1 MSENIVPEI
10 NRLQWFPWP
19 LWEVRIMGKR
29 YAGGF
34 FTKRGARKWIANYP
48 EDFQ

>member
-1 MSENIVPEI
+1 MNEIKPEI
-10 NRLQWFPWP
+10 NRLQRFPWP

-29 YAGGF
+29 YGGF

-48 EDFQ
+48 EDWQ

>member
-1 MSENIVPEI
+1 MRITHADLDSV
-10 NRLQWFPWP
+10 FPWP

-29 YAGGF
+29 YGGF